1 MASSTGRL
9 SAAFVLQTSVSR
21 TDLLNFQKHLVCRQK
36 ATIRRQGLRSG
47 RKLVIYWVLIIVYM
61 MMMMIY
67 NDAQLLL

>member
-47 RKLVIYWVLIIVYM
+47 RKLVIYWVLIIVYI
-61 MMMMIY
+61 MMMIY

>member
-9 SAAFVLQTSVSR
+9 SATFVLQTSGSR

-61 MMMMIY
+61 MMMIY

>member
-61 MMMMIY
+61 MMMIY